1 MRLILAPYFIEMP
14 KVCHFFHRFP
24 SQKTPHYF
32 PSMRPFYQNS
42 WSPSMRSLRREEGGE
57 KLRTHGEP
65 CHLFLTVPIA
75 PCTVLKPVLQFCGLA

>member
-1 MRLILAPYFIEMP
+1 
-14 KVCHFFHRFP
+14 
-24 SQKTPHYF
+24 
-32 PSMRPFYQNS
+32 MRPFYQNS

-75 PCTVLKPVLQFCGLA
+75 PCTGLKPVLQFFGLA